1 MIIRSF
7 RPNPTIGAILALFL
21 LFMQVTGLHQHRHV
35 EASGAS
41 HDYGTQ
47 IHFEDA
53 GIHADDPEHAHAGGA
68 AGVSHGHADV
78 EVKALESG
86 LTKPALD
93 FNFVALLAWT
103 LVLCLPSRMGQAPPC
118 PQAPPTRRLSRF
130 AILPHSH
137 APPLTRAIAV

>member
-1 MIIRSF
+1 MIRGL
-7 RPNPTIGAILALFL
+7 RPNPAIGAILALFL

-53 GIHADDPEHAHAGGA
+53 GIHANDPEHGHAGGA
-68 AGVSHGHADV
+68 AGVSHAHADV

-86 LTKPALD
+86 LIKPVLD
-93 FNFVALLAWT
+93 FNFVALLAWAI
-103 LVLCLPSRMGQAPPC
+103 VLCLPSRTGQAPRPL
-118 PQAPPTRRLSRF
+118 APPARRPSRY
-130 AILPHSH
+130 AILPPSH
-137 APPLTRAIAV
+137 APPPTRAIAV